1 MIENLKLG
9 LMLYVLANLMFVA
22 KGMDEATWL
31 LTQPCKEPSAA
42 TKLFPGYSLG
52 CMLGVDHEIEGH

>member
-9 LMLYVLANLMFVA
+9 LVLYVLANLLFLA

-31 LTQPCKEPSAA
+31 LTNPCKEPTTL

-52 CMLGVDHEIEGH
+52 CKLGAEDDQTDH